1 MIETITG
8 LIRFAFSLFFGITIS
23 VLFVGLKQ
31 TRKNNITLAFVCTI
45 LLFAQYASLWLFGLE
60 LTSKLYP
67 FIIHIP
73 MILLFSLYFKR
84 PWLISTVSVI
94 SAYLCCQAPR
104 WIGFIAGDA
113 FKSNIA
119 DHISYVISI
128 ILAYFL
134 LKKYVANSVRQLM
147 EKSNQSLLLFAAVP
161 IFYYLFDYAT
171 IIYPDILYRDAKWV
185 VQFIPTVVSVF
196 YFIFITLYY
205 TEILKQAASQRE
217 RDMLNIHLQHSK
229 TELTTLRQ
237 LQECTAVYRHD
248 MRHHITFLQGLASKG
263 RIDEIKEYLKTAQ
276 SDIENITPVR
286 FCENETVNLLLS
298 AFSSEAKQKGIK
310 FSIEA
315 NLLKLI
321 PLTDTEICSLLSN
334 SLENAINAASKC
346 SDPYITAKLQIHK
359 NNLLI
364 SISNPYTGEILL
376 KDGHP
381 QSHYE
386 DHGFGTRSIVSIA
399 EKYGGQAIFSVVESV
414 FSLKIMI
421 PLA

>member
-1 MIETITG
+1 M
-8 LIRFAFSLFFGITIS
+8 
-23 VLFVGLKQ
+23 
-31 TRKNNITLAFVCTI
+31 
-45 LLFAQYASLWLFGLE
+45 
-60 LTSKLYP
+60 
-67 FIIHIP
+67 
-73 MILLFSLYFKR
+73 YFKR

-286 FCENETVNLLLS
+286 FCENETVNLILS
-298 AFSSEAKQKGIK
+298 AFSSESKQKKIK

-315 NLLKLI
+315 NLPKFI

-346 SDPYITAKLQIHK
+346 SDP
-359 NNLLI
+359 
-364 SISNPYTGEILL
+364 
-376 KDGHP
+376 
-381 QSHYE
+381 
-386 DHGFGTRSIVSIA
+386 
-399 EKYGGQAIFSVVESV
+399 
-414 FSLKIMI
+414 
-421 PLA
+421 

>member
-185 VQFIPTVVSVF
+185 VQFIPTAVSVF

-286 FCENETVNLLLS
+286 FCENETVNLILS
-298 AFSSEAKQKGIK
+298 AFSSESKQK
-310 FSIEA
+310 
-315 NLLKLI
+315 KLSF
-321 PLTDTEICSLLSN
+321 P
-334 SLENAINAASKC
+334 
-346 SDPYITAKLQIHK
+346 
-359 NNLLI
+359 
-364 SISNPYTGEILL
+364 
-376 KDGHP
+376 
-381 QSHYE
+381 
-386 DHGFGTRSIVSIA
+386 
-399 EKYGGQAIFSVVESV
+399 
-414 FSLKIMI
+414 
-421 PLA
+421 